1 MYYCFNNAFELG
13 FIDYSL
19 ESITSAGYLCILCVA
34 CVRENANVEQIC
46 VGRGHFEQPFS
57 WPPKCFIINTMW
69 VSACRADDRKHHF
82 RFASAILKNCGFR
95 QIRLPKGPG
104 SPIRSRYHDGNA
116 KNALQKLLPV
126 QGRHHGKWLLSTSS
140 FFMAL
145 TQPETIE
152 KTRFRREKRPGKT
165 TSGVYSPC

>member
-1 MYYCFNNAFELG
+1 MC
-13 FIDYSL
+13 
-19 ESITSAGYLCILCVA
+19 SITSAGYLCILCVA
-34 CVRENANVEQIC
+34 CVREYANVEQSC

-104 SPIRSRYHDGNA
+104 SPIRSRNHDGNA
-116 KNALQKLLPV
+116 KNALKNYFRFKDAIMEN
-126 QGRHHGKWLLSTSS
+126 GRFRRFRSVWLSHNPKQLK
-140 FFMAL
+140 
-145 TQPETIE
+145 

-165 TSGVYSPC
+165 TSGVYPPC